1 MAVKRTF
8 PNGFKIHG
16 PPYTK
21 LEELELY
28 ERMGDVVK
36 QISYATPLGGRKSEE
51 KKKRQE
57 GPK

>member
-28 ERMGDVVK
+28 ERMGDVK
-36 QISYATPLGGRKSEE
+36 QVSYATPLGGRKSEE